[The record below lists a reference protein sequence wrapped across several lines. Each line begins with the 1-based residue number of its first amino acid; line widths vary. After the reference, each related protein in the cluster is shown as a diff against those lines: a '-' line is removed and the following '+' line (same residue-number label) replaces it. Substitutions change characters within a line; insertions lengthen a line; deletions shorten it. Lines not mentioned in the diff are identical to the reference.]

1 MGNVAHVGCHVS
13 REFNIISERYR
24 DATRIDRGEE
34 FTFIGRNM
42 SNTQALKPIY
52 LYDHLPGI
60 LAGFPAFLFLI
71 IALLS
76 LLGPYQQAVPT
87 NSEAKPIIIKQIQKE
102 QAESET
108 SQDDKKQE
116 ALEGPF
122 YNVEEKGFEFLNPHM
137 MFWIGLAIMVVW
149 YVAFRF
155 NLPKSKFWMMF
166 GLLGTFVGIP
176 VVLEV
181 TGFIKPFTHIANL
194 LGHLAPE
201 ANAGAWFA
209 LSLVFFIIWLA
220 NFIWSRTHLRI
231 RMDETGLTVNRMGGK
246 GERFELIGL
255 KTENEP
261 LDYLELFMCGVGSL
275 SLKTRMNKS
284 IFTMKRVVGLY
295 RIPWCPF
302 LGNKLARI
310 EEMLSYQGKSVSADR
325 QDAVEAS
332 DAEGADEHD
341 HDDFTG
347 EELGGA
353 ESEREEMG

>member
-1 MGNVAHVGCHVS
+1 
-13 REFNIISERYR
+13 
-24 DATRIDRGEE
+24 
-34 FTFIGRNM
+34 M

-76 LLGPYQQAVPT
+76 LLGPYQEAVPT
-87 NSEAKPIIIKQIQKE
+87 SSDSETKVIRLINEEQKEKDSASTGETSEDKKEEAKE
-102 QAESET
+102 
-108 SQDDKKQE
+108 
-116 ALEGPF
+116 LEGPF
-122 YNVEEKGFEFLNPHM
+122 YNVQDRGFKILNPHM
-137 MFWIGLAIMVVW
+137 LFWIGLAIMVVW

-155 NLPKSKFWMMF
+155 NLPKSKFWMLF
-166 GLLGTFVGIP
+166 GLMGTFVGIP

-181 TGFIKPFTHIANL
+181 TGVIKPFTNVAQW
-194 LGHLAPE
+194 LGYLAPE
-201 ANAGAWFA
+201 ANSGAWFA

-231 RMDETGLTVNRMGGK
+231 RMDESGLTVNRMGGK

-295 RIPWCPF
+295 RIPWCPI

-310 EEMLSYQGKSVSADR
+310 EQMLSRQGSSASVDK
-325 QDAVEAS
+325 QDAVEAA
-332 DAEGADEHD
+332 DAEAADDHD

-347 EELGGA
+347 EEMGGA
-353 ESEREEMG
+353 ESERGEMG